1 MINFVEQLSAI
12 ALLTVFLAG
21 GLCGVVGSASLG
33 SRSED
38 QKRTLLQGAP
48 GPVSDGA
55 RVVNGLYAWD
65 DDGYL
70 NELLRHGAKAPASP
84 LPDEPGSHGQELDR

>member
-12 ALLTVFLAG
+12 ALLIDFLAG
-21 GLCGVVGSASLG
+21 VLCGVVGSASHG

-38 QKRTLLQGAP
+38 QKRTLLRGAP

-55 RVVNGLYAWD
+55 RTINGLSAHD
-65 DDGYL
+65 PDGYL
-70 NELLRHGAKAPASP
+70 SDLLRPKGRRTDESASN
-84 LPDEPGSHGQELDR
+84 GQELDR